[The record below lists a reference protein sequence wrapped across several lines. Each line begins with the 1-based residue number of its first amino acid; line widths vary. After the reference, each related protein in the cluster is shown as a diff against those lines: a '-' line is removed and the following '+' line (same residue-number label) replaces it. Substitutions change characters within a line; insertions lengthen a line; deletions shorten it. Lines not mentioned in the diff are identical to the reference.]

1 MATLD
6 QTNLIRKRE
15 SRAKQKA
22 KEEAKNEKNK
32 LQQLQ
37 VKAAKD
43 LDKANPAQNNTD
55 LIIPE
60 PKFMVGSL
68 VKSIVKTLPGT
79 YSNESELVEGN
90 VIYK

>member
-1 MATLD
+1 MHEWR
-6 QTNLIRKRE
+6 NKE
-15 SRAKQKA
+15 KA
-22 KEEAKNEKNK
+22 KNDAENEKK
-32 LQQLQ
+32 RLQY
-37 VKAAKD
+37 KEKKDAKD
-43 LDKANPAQNNTD
+43 LDKANPAKNIPD

-79 YSNESELVEGN
+79 YSNESELVKGN